1 MPYTYVTDKAMSDFA
16 SVLKEK
22 SGIEVPLSFPDG
34 FIKANDLITEKIL
47 DDWLEGNENDYIP
60 YFDCSIVN
68 SLAFYAAHFSA
79 IGLINCSIISENAF
93 GGTVQKIYLC
103 TNSVV
108 NLDPN
113 FNTSFGNFT
122 VYVPKSLYSNYLLSY
137 SSMSFLFKEI

>member
-1 MPYTYVTDKAMSDFA
+1 MSDFA

-22 SGIEVPLSFPDG
+22 SGIEIPLSFPSG

-47 DDWLEGNENDYIP
+47 DDWLEDNENDYIP

-68 SLAFYAAHFSA
+68 SLAFDAAHFSA
-79 IGLINCSIISENAF
+79 IGLINCSIISKSAF

-108 NLDPN
+108 NLDPD
-113 FNTSFGNFT
+113 FKRTFGNFT